1 MLLTDT
7 GAVAKTI
14 AYTKMVVTYFYFAPN
29 FTLFVF
35 DNGNP

>member
-14 AYTKMVVTYFYFAPN
+14 AYTKMVVTYFYFALT
-29 FTLFVF
+29 FALFVF
-35 DNGNP
+35 DYGNP